1 MEKKPRIIEVPI
13 VLDPSAEDDVVRAKA
28 TLDQTA
34 KTLLESFPA
43 RVAQQVALHPDT
55 PYEQVAQS
63 VVDGD
68 EKDLDELK
76 DRVTAAQEVLA
87 GVSKTYTFRSI
98 GWKAWRALMAA
109 HPSKD
114 KNLRFDIDSIAA
126 PLLRDA
132 AYDPPLSAAA
142 VDEILSSPE
151 WSAGEIELL
160 INAAIAVQS

>member
-13 VLDPSAEDDVVRAKA
+13 VMDPSVEDDVVRAKA

-34 KTLLESFPA
+34 RTLLESFPA

-63 VVDGD
+63 VVDAD
-68 EKDLDELK
+68 EADLDDLK
-76 DRVTAAQEVLA
+76 DRVAKAQAALAEVSA
-87 GVSKTYTFRSI
+87 TYTFRAI
-98 GWKAWRALMAA
+98 GYKAWRALIAA
-109 HPSKD
+109 HPAKD
-114 KNLRFDIDSIAA
+114 KNLRFDIESIAA

-142 VDEILSSPE
+142 VEDLLSSPA